1 MTLITYEN
9 MANPELIEYCSYVHE
24 YAQAA
29 ITAGSTILIA
39 ATSAEAITSAAG
51 VTAVTHSS
59 GIPILTGSTGYLAG
73 SYAALGTWAAAA
85 APILAT
91 GAMIAGGITLG
102 SLAICGIL

>member
-1 MTLITYEN
+1 MIT
-9 MANPELIEYCSYVHE
+9 APDITNPELLEYCSYVHE

-29 ITAGSTILIA
+29 ITIGTTTLIS

-51 VTAVTHSS
+51 ITAVTHSS
-59 GIPILTGSTGYLAG
+59 GLPILTGSTGYLAG
-73 SYAALGTWAAAA
+73 SYAAIGTWAAAA

-102 SLAICGIL
+102 SLALCGIL